1 MFVPLPRNA
10 ETFSDRERGL
20 VSSFSPPR
28 KQLRNAR
35 YSSISWQESEA
46 VTAPYDM
53 FCNEETA
60 GNFQNGS
67 LTEKYRTLAPP
78 PQELL
83 RGGKP
88 GTNSLSSLEPESE
101 YRSLLVT
108 QLPAFLDTETLKL
121 RIQELFTKEIPK
133 LLQETPYLCGPVAG
147 PPTKEEAVRPGSRQ
161 QSVIH
166 PRHLVNAEA
175 FDLPFSICDIR
186 VAKPTKSG
194 HSSYAVIDF
203 ASAKLMQTALAFFGT
218 TPVLPGT
225 SHHIRFSPHTT
236 WAAPVPVDQYH
247 LYIAGLGPEATDED
261 VLELLKALGT
271 EIPRSIKVV
280 KDAKCRNN
288 KSLGFAFLRFTSV
301 EVALRALKIIQ
312 TRGAAYGLLGRRV
325 YVSPSHKQV
334 TQSCNGSI
342 FLANVPPDATKE
354 ELRTLFSY
362 FGDLRSVV
370 THSFKRIAF
379 LEFSSHESALAA
391 ITHMQ
396 GYMLRCHSL
405 ACAWSV
411 RRHTTYQEEGIEEDD
426 GYRQAE
432 EVCFSP
438 PPP

>member
-147 PPTKEEAVRPGSRQ
+147 PRTKEEAVRPGSRQ

-225 SHHIRFSPHTT
+225 S
-236 WAAPVPVDQYH
+236 Q
-247 LYIAGLGPEATDED
+247 
-261 VLELLKALGT
+261 
-271 EIPRSIKVV
+271 
-280 KDAKCRNN
+280 
-288 KSLGFAFLRFTSV
+288 
-301 EVALRALKIIQ
+301 
-312 TRGAAYGLLGRRV
+312 
-325 YVSPSHKQV
+325 
-334 TQSCNGSI
+334 
-342 FLANVPPDATKE
+342 
-354 ELRTLFSY
+354 
-362 FGDLRSVV
+362 
-370 THSFKRIAF
+370 
-379 LEFSSHESALAA
+379 
-391 ITHMQ
+391 
-396 GYMLRCHSL
+396 
-405 ACAWSV
+405 
-411 RRHTTYQEEGIEEDD
+411 
-426 GYRQAE
+426 
-432 EVCFSP
+432 
-438 PPP
+438 